1 MVVARS
7 SYSARSSRCEPRRR
21 PGMGP
26 PNVYASISWTIAS
39 TASMSVSAPRGL
51 DNRIVEL
58 MLIVRG
64 CTWHRAANRSLSV
77 WPLNRRPGSVMTER
91 AELLVTDVTEWRTW
105 LRNNH
110 ASEQGIWLV
119 LSKSGGRVTELTYA
133 QALDEA
139 LCFGWIDGQI
149 GQRDEQTYR
158 RRFTPRRPS
167 SSWSARNVEHVVRL
181 TAAGRMHAAGL
192 AAVDAAKSDGRWQTA
207 YRGQASATVPPDL
220 SDALAANPDAA
231 LTFEQLDSA
240 NRYSIIFRLDAVK
253 RPETRA
259 RKLVTYIEMLNRG
272 DSIHAQNERKKRG
285 TRQVE

>member
-1 MVVARS
+1 
-7 SYSARSSRCEPRRR
+7 
-21 PGMGP
+21 
-26 PNVYASISWTIAS
+26 
-39 TASMSVSAPRGL
+39 
-51 DNRIVEL
+51 
-58 MLIVRG
+58 MLIDRG
-64 CTWHRAANRSLSV
+64 CTWHRAANRSFLV
-77 WPLNRRPGSVMTER
+77 CALDRRPGSAMTELV
-91 AELLVTDVTEWRTW
+91 ELLVMNVTEWRTW

-110 ASEQGIWLV
+110 ASEQGVWLV

-149 GQRDEQTYR
+149 GQRDERTYR

-207 YRGQASATVPPDL
+207 YPGPASASIPTDL

-272 DSIHAQNERKKRG
+272 DSIHARSEQKKRG